1 MHFAAWGPERPR
13 SSQTPEKAPEKPA
26 TQGERR
32 CRAWASKRDGGHP
45 GCTAGPG
52 QTMSSDLGGGTLAFG
67 AHNSQPEQTRT
78 NHYLHSYGGPF
89 KADTLRSRRQ
99 KPAAAPH
106 PARTLRPCTD
116 PRGAARVE
124 NKITAKN
131 QAIVMLR
138 KGQAQRGFRAS
149 QPKPLF
155 GARWTPG
162 ESAHKDLSGIET
174 PGGRPL
180 LFVSPCTKT
189 ARDKTKTR
197 HSSALSPWPLPQ
209 ARSDDPWAARA
220 CQWSN

>member
-1 MHFAAWGPERPR
+1 MHFSDTSTTARNPHR
-13 SSQTPEKAPEKPA
+13 SRCLKAGALLQPSPCTLRHGDLSDQGNSPGWTEKPA
-26 TQGERR
+26 TQDERR
-32 CRAWASKRDGGHP
+32 CRAS
-45 GCTAGPG
+45 
-52 QTMSSDLGGGTLAFG
+52 
-67 AHNSQPEQTRT
+67 
-78 NHYLHSYGGPF
+78 YLHSYGGPF

-106 PARTLRPCTD
+106 PARTLRPCTV

-180 LFVSPCTKT
+180 LCVSPCTKT
-189 ARDKTKTR
+189 AVTKQAKSAR
-197 HSSALSPWPLPQ
+197 PRAPGLKHPVAAPSASRSSGPAS
-209 ARSDDPWAARA
+209 AG
-220 CQWSN
+220 C